1 MLSEDALTDIRYRV
15 KKKIWMNEVV
25 VSKKAGKMSD
35 GLATLL
41 TDLTKRYAHGPNFKG
56 FTYNEDMQAYAMVM
70 LCRTWDKFKPELSDN
85 PFAFYTQCIKGSFCQ
100 FLNREKRE
108 RDIKKALEI
117 ENAGKTNSYS
127 MVDEEQYF

>member
-1 MLSEDALTDIRYRV
+1 MLSESTLEEIRYRV

-25 VSKKAGKMSD
+25 VSKKAGKMSN

-41 TDLTKRYAHGPNFKG
+41 TELVKRYANAPNRKS

-117 ENAGKTNSYS
+117 ENAGKTNSYT
-127 MVDEEQYF
+127 MVDEEQHF